1 MPAKWSPFINEV
13 SDILE
18 NRVPSDAKDF
28 GNMLANAYLT
38 AVKNNATCIPGMAPH
53 ESSAGESAFIASY
66 EQWFHDLWEKGEPVM
81 VTPDNEEP
89 LVNEKDNLIAFL
101 ATAAG
106 AATRLTIAGK
116 DNDPEY
122 NKLEGEIGEGIQY
135 EPTEELDKYL
145 EEFKD
150 DEAENLYR
158 FKFFEF
164 HRLDGKETGDEL
176 ARIFAT
182 RLLMQFEDISNG
194 DKRWDFWHWA
204 TWMGTN
210 EIKSNST
217 TGVGG
222 SGFSNQDIQQMNNN
236 RKAAISTL
244 KGLDWGWQSFKSSS
258 GVSINNNNRNYDGEF
273 HLLVSKY
280 VIDEIRKCHP
290 TVDSDGK
297 FLYNEETALK
307 KDPIQAIKYPWPFDT
322 TLPVGYEEMEPV
334 EKLKVRYPFK
344 LTNLKIQEPFDE
356 NNKMPP
362 ALTQHVITEF
372 TWNGKQD
379 YGFKKNKVKPVFL
392 EDELRKKWQGC
403 PLTENDETQ
412 DSIVNIDMSKTGTLA
427 KQIRNT
433 LIVEM
438 GIEAAMLAEGGSK
451 DDPYKELAK
460 ATLKYWKDATIQPFA
475 TDPPTPPCLS
485 VPVLQGK
492 YIGVSY
498 GNQKK
503 LADNLRRALNSGKD
517 SDNPHDAAED
527 VASALAY
534 SYFTHLSQMKFIYMG
549 GIPVPL
555 VPYIP
560 MIGFDATVI

>member
-1 MPAKWSPFINEV
+1 MPAQWSPFIDEV

-28 GNMLANAYLT
+28 GKKLANAYLT

-101 ATAAG
+101 ATAEG

-158 FKFFEF
+158 YRYFEF
-164 HRLDGKETGDEL
+164 HRLDGKESADEL
-176 ARIFAT
+176 ARITAT
-182 RLLMQFEDISNG
+182 RLLMTFEDISDG
-194 DKRWDFWHWA
+194 EKRLDFWKWLERLEKNTHF
-204 TWMGTN
+204 
-210 EIKSNST
+210 T
-217 TGVGG
+217 TSVGII
-222 SGFSNQDIQQMNNN
+222 NDRTRN
-236 RKAAISTL
+236 RDNAITTL
-244 KGLDWGWQSFKSSS
+244 KGLDWSWSSFAGYSS
-258 GVSINNNNRNYDGEF
+258 GNKHRFHELVVQYIRESI
-273 HLLVSKY
+273 LLS
-280 VIDEIRKCHP
+280 HP
-290 TVDSDGK
+290 ASTEYTNSHGNTAYRTVDK
-297 FLYNEETALK
+297 ANEVAVEMNKVNEMT
-307 KDPIQAIKYPWPFDT
+307 YPWPFDT
-322 TLPVGYEEMEPV
+322 ALPEGYEEMEPS
-334 EKLKVRYPFK
+334 EKIKVRYHFK
-344 LTNLKIQEPFDE
+344 LNNLKIQEPYEE
-356 NNKMPP
+356 NQKMPP
-362 ALTQHVITEF
+362 VLTQSFVSEF
-372 TWNGKQD
+372 SWNGTDD
-379 YGFKKNKVKPVFL
+379 YGQKHSKLKSEYV
-392 EDELRKKWQGC
+392 DTELRKKWQGC
-403 PLTENDETQ
+403 PLGTSDEGQ

-427 KQIRNT
+427 KQIRNV
-433 LIVEM
+433 LIAEI
-438 GIEAAMLAEGGSK
+438 GIEALMLAEGGSK
-451 DDPYKELAK
+451 DDPYNELAK

-503 LADNLRRALNSGKD
+503 LADNLRRALNSGKA
-517 SDNPHDAAED
+517 SDDAHDAAET

>member
-1 MPAKWSPFINEV
+1 MPAQWSPFIDEV

-28 GNMLANAYLT
+28 GKKLANAYLT

-101 ATAAG
+101 ATAEG

-158 FKFFEF
+158 YRYFEF
-164 HRLDGKETGDEL
+164 HRLDGKESADEL
-176 ARIFAT
+176 ARITAT
-182 RLLMQFEDISNG
+182 RLLMTFEDISDG
-194 DKRWDFWHWA
+194 EKRLDFWKWLERLEKNTHF
-204 TWMGTN
+204 
-210 EIKSNST
+210 T
-217 TGVGG
+217 TSVGII
-222 SGFSNQDIQQMNNN
+222 NDRTRN
-236 RKAAISTL
+236 RDNAITTL
-244 KGLDWGWQSFKSSS
+244 KGLDWSWSSFAGYSS
-258 GVSINNNNRNYDGEF
+258 GNKHRFHELVVQYIRESI
-273 HLLVSKY
+273 LLS
-280 VIDEIRKCHP
+280 HP
-290 TVDSDGK
+290 ASTEYTNSYGNTAHRTVDK
-297 FLYNEETALK
+297 ANEVAVEMNKVNEMT
-307 KDPIQAIKYPWPFDT
+307 YPWPFDT
-322 TLPVGYEEMEPV
+322 ALPEGYEEMEPS
-334 EKLKVRYPFK
+334 EKIKVRYHFK
-344 LTNLKIQEPFDE
+344 LNNLKIQEPYEE
-356 NNKMPP
+356 NQKMPP
-362 ALTQHVITEF
+362 VLTQSFVSEF
-372 TWNGKQD
+372 SWNGTDD
-379 YGFKKNKVKPVFL
+379 YGQKHSKLKSEYV
-392 EDELRKKWQGC
+392 DTELRKKWQGC
-403 PLTENDETQ
+403 PLGTSDEGQ

-427 KQIRNT
+427 KQIRNV
-433 LIVEM
+433 LIAEI
-438 GIEAAMLAEGGSK
+438 GIEALMLAEGGSK
-451 DDPYKELAK
+451 DDPYNELAK

-503 LADNLRRALNSGKD
+503 LADNLRRALNSGKA
-517 SDNPHDAAED
+517 SDDAHDAAET

>member
-1 MPAKWSPFINEV
+1 MPAQWSPFIDEV

-28 GNMLANAYLT
+28 GNKLANAYLT

-53 ESSAGESAFIASY
+53 ESSAGESVFIASY

-101 ATAAG
+101 ATAEG

-122 NKLEGEIGEGIQY
+122 NKLEGEISGGIQY

-158 FKFFEF
+158 YRYFEF
-164 HRLDGKETGDEL
+164 HRLDGKESADEL
-176 ARIFAT
+176 ARITAT
-182 RLLMQFEDISNG
+182 RLLMTFEDISDG
-194 DKRWDFWHWA
+194 EKRLDFWKWLERLEKNTHF
-204 TWMGTN
+204 
-210 EIKSNST
+210 T
-217 TGVGG
+217 TSVGII
-222 SGFSNQDIQQMNNN
+222 NDRTRN
-236 RKAAISTL
+236 RDNAITTL
-244 KGLDWGWQSFKSSS
+244 KGLDWSWSSFAGYSS
-258 GVSINNNNRNYDGEF
+258 GNKHRFHELVVQYIRESI
-273 HLLVSKY
+273 LLS
-280 VIDEIRKCHP
+280 HP
-290 TVDSDGK
+290 ASTEYTNSYGNIAHRTVEK
-297 FLYNEETALK
+297 ANEVAVEMDKVNEMT
-307 KDPIQAIKYPWPFDT
+307 YPWPFDT
-322 TLPVGYEEMEPV
+322 AIPEGYEEMEPS
-334 EKLKVRYPFK
+334 EKIKVRYHFK
-344 LTNLKIQEPFDE
+344 LNNLKMQEPYEE
-356 NNKMPP
+356 NQKMPP
-362 ALTQHVITEF
+362 VLTQSFVSEF
-372 TWNGKQD
+372 SWNGTDD
-379 YGFKKNKVKPVFL
+379 YGQKHSKLKSEYV
-392 EDELRKKWQGC
+392 DTELRKKWQGC
-403 PLTENDETQ
+403 PLGTSDEGQ

-427 KQIRNT
+427 KQIRNV
-433 LIVEM
+433 LIAEI
-438 GIEAAMLAEGGSK
+438 GIEALMLAEGGSK
-451 DDPYKELAK
+451 DDPYNELAK

-503 LADNLRRALNSGKD
+503 LADNLRRALNSGKASGD
-517 SDNPHDAAED
+517 AHEAAET

>member
-1 MPAKWSPFINEV
+1 MPAQWSPFIDEV

-28 GNMLANAYLT
+28 GKKLANAYLT

-101 ATAAG
+101 ATAEG

-158 FKFFEF
+158 YRYFEF
-164 HRLDGKETGDEL
+164 HRLDGKESADEL
-176 ARIFAT
+176 ARITAT
-182 RLLMQFEDISNG
+182 RLLMTFEDISDG
-194 DKRWDFWHWA
+194 EKRLDFWKWLERLEKNTHF
-204 TWMGTN
+204 
-210 EIKSNST
+210 T
-217 TGVGG
+217 TSVGII
-222 SGFSNQDIQQMNNN
+222 NDRTRN
-236 RKAAISTL
+236 RDNAITTL
-244 KGLDWGWQSFKSSS
+244 KGLDWSWSSFAGYSS
-258 GVSINNNNRNYDGEF
+258 GNKHRFHELVVQYIRESI
-273 HLLVSKY
+273 LLS
-280 VIDEIRKCHP
+280 HP
-290 TVDSDGK
+290 ASTEYTNSYGNIAHRTVEK
-297 FLYNEETALK
+297 ANEVAVEMDKVNEMT
-307 KDPIQAIKYPWPFDT
+307 YPWPFDT
-322 TLPVGYEEMEPV
+322 AIPEGYEEMEPS
-334 EKLKVRYPFK
+334 EKIKVRYHFK
-344 LTNLKIQEPFDE
+344 LNNLKMQEPYEE
-356 NNKMPP
+356 NQKMPP
-362 ALTQHVITEF
+362 VLTQSFVSEF
-372 TWNGKQD
+372 SWNGTDD
-379 YGFKKNKVKPVFL
+379 YGQKHSKLKSEYV
-392 EDELRKKWQGC
+392 DTELRKKWQGC
-403 PLTENDETQ
+403 PLGTSDEGQ

-427 KQIRNT
+427 KQIRNV
-433 LIVEM
+433 LIAEI
-438 GIEAAMLAEGGSK
+438 GIEALMLAEGGSK
-451 DDPYKELAK
+451 DDPYNELAK

-503 LADNLRRALNSGKD
+503 LADNLRRALNSGKA
-517 SDNPHDAAED
+517 SDDAHDAAET